1 MINSGKHNEYYWIEI
16 LSNNDNMKYLISKF
30 PEFILDKY
38 LSIVSFDSDSFLP
51 TKSELNRGW
60 IYENEIA
67 YFDQI
72 TESELS
78 QDSLFD
84 IYDQW
89 LIFENKQ
96 RFNSMDIYV
105 NFSGFSVELNESR
118 KTFEL
123 SVTSRFWNDVER
135 IKPQKFILNGDRFII
150 GTNNQ
155 MEYEKVKSSYSIIS
169 KNI

>member
-1 MINSGKHNEYYWIEI
+1 
-16 LSNNDNMKYLISKF
+16 MKSLIYKF

-38 LSIVSFDSDSFLP
+38 LAIVSFDSDSFLP

-89 LIFENKQ
+89 LIFDNRQ

-105 NFSGFSVELNESR
+105 NFSGFSVDMNESR

-123 SVTSRFWNDVER
+123 SVTKRFWNEVDQ
-135 IKPQKFILNGDRFII
+135 IKPQKFILNGDKFII

-155 MEYEKVKSSYSIIS
+155 MEFEKVKSIYSLNS
-169 KNI
+169 KKHLG